1 MAEISQIR
9 ENNPHTEYEHE
20 DWPLKPVAFVY
31 LGTFIFLVIAPLILM
46 WAYPRS
52 VSDVSRRLE
61 VRPPAPELQVNPQ
74 QDLVTFRLSEE
85 NRLNNYYW
93 IDKQKGIVHLPIEQV
108 MKKLAAQG
116 IDGFPKRQP

>member
-1 MAEISQIR
+1 MM
-9 ENNPHTEYEHE
+9 
-20 DWPLKPVAFVY
+20 WVY
-31 LGTFIFLVIAPLILM
+31 S
-46 WAYPRS
+46 RS
-52 VSDVSRRLE
+52 VSDVRRGLE
-61 VRPPAPELQVNPQ
+61 VHPPAPELQVNPQ
-74 QDLVTFRLSEE
+74 QDLIRFRLSEE